1 MRHRKRHS
9 KLSMK
14 TSRRTATMR
23 NMAAS
28 LLKSQRIKT
37 VLARAKEVRRL
48 VEKLITLSKRDT
60 VESRRYAYSIL
71 GDRDMVS
78 KLFKDVAPLFKDRT
92 SGYTRI
98 IPLGYRRGDGAF
110 LAILELTE
118 KKIVEKLPKKK
129 KEKAKEKEEPAAE
142 KKGVAEEPKMKTL
155 PKSKPTLEEEKR
167 HEKAKSEDMKVA
179 DKRSFF
185 MKNLRGLFRKRGDR

>member
-1 MRHRKRHS
+1 
-9 KLSMK
+9 
-14 TSRRTATMR
+14 
-23 NMAAS
+23 
-28 LLKSQRIKT
+28 
-37 VLARAKEVRRL
+37 
-48 VEKLITLSKRDT
+48 
-60 VESRRYAYSIL
+60 
-71 GDRDMVS
+71 MVS